1 MTRVYLD
8 TSAILKLTCQEAES
22 MALGQLLA
30 PPTEACTSAI
40 AEVEVPRA
48 LRRLGFAAGEGQAAL
63 DGLYV
68 IDLDAAIRA
77 RAATLLPLTVRSI
90 DALHLATALE
100 LGAGV
105 DIVTYDEVLAAAA
118 RAHGFT
124 VRQPGR

>member
-1 MTRVYLD
+1 MSRQGLNPKCRRHGGD
-8 TSAILKLTCQEAES
+8 GDHGSRLA
-22 MALGQLLA
+22 GQCA
-30 PPTEACTSAI
+30 GTAI